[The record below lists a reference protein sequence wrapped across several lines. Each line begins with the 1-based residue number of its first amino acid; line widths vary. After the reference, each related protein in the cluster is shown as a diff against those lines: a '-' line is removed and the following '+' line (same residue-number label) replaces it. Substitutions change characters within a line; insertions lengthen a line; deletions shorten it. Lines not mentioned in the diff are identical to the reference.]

1 MTKSCD
7 LKGNQKIFLL
17 HLNKV
22 ASCCKAWP
30 IDMENQ
36 SVDYYLDLWKTEKEQ
51 LAQGVELPGC
61 NYCWQAENNGQA
73 SYRQQT
79 ADKNFN
85 QVEIFV
91 SNLCNQM
98 CSYCSPKYSST
109 WENNIQ
115 QFGNFTNVSRSAKN
129 NLNTVEIHADQ
140 DQWIDNLKDL
150 ISREPVSVKL
160 LGGEPLMQHRNLQQ
174 LLEFNTDQIVRLSIN
189 TNLNPPNNKFLKW
202 VLDKFPLD
210 KLTFNISLDTLP
222 EHNAVP
228 RAGFDKTK
236 FLENLDLLKQ
246 YSIPFKFLSVISVL
260 NIFSIADYQDWLTS
274 QNHMVKFSPINHPD
288 CLSASLLPDQFKD
301 LIRRDKLPVE
311 AQELLDHTPINID
324 LKRFEQYNYLK
335 QYLQRTNTVV
345 TDQRLENY
353 LEWLKENY
361 ENHNRSDHVNY

>member
-1 MTKSCD
+1 LSKSCD
-7 LKGNQKIFLL
+7 LKGNQKLFLL

-22 ASCCKAWP
+22 ASCCKAYP

-36 SVDYYLDLWKTEKEQ
+36 SVDYYLDLWKNEKEQ

-61 NYCWQAENNGQA
+61 AYCWQAESNGQK
-73 SYRQQT
+73 SHRQQ
-79 ADKNFN
+79 AVGNNFN
-85 QVEIFV
+85 RIEIFV

-109 WENNIQ
+109 WETNIQ
-115 QFGNFTNVSRSAKN
+115 EFGNFINVSQSAKD
-129 NLNTVEIHADQ
+129 NLNTVEIHANQ
-140 DQWIDNLKDL
+140 EQWVDNLKDL
-150 ISREPVSVKL
+150 ISREPVSIKL
-160 LGGEPLMQHRNLQQ
+160 LGGEPLMQQRNLQQ
-174 LLEFNTDQIVRLSIN
+174 LLEFNTDHVVRLSIN

-210 KLTFNISLDTLP
+210 KLEFDISLDTLP
-222 EHNAVP
+222 EYNAVP

-236 FLENLDLLKQ
+236 FLENLDLLNQ
-246 YSIPFKFLSVISVL
+246 YGISFKFQSVISIL
-260 NIFSIADYQDWLTS
+260 NIFSIADYQDWVNS
-274 QNHMVKFSPINHPD
+274 QNSKVKFFSINNPD

-301 LIRRDKLPVE
+301 LIRRDKLPFD
-311 AQELLDHTPINID
+311 AQQLLDHTPINID

-345 TDQRLENY
+345 TDQRLVNY

-361 ENHNRSDHVNY
+361 ENRNRK

>member
-1 MTKSCD
+1 LSKSCD

-36 SVDYYLDLWKTEKEQ
+36 SVDYYLDLWKNEKEQ

-61 NYCWQAENNGQA
+61 AYCWQAENNGQT
-73 SYRQQT
+73 SYRQQ
-79 ADKNFN
+79 AVGNNFN
-85 QVEIFV
+85 DIEIYV

-115 QFGNFTNVSRSAKN
+115 EFGNFTNVSRSAN
-129 NLNTVEIHADQ
+129 DNLAPVKIHTDQ
-140 DQWIDNLKDL
+140 AQWIDKLKDL
-150 ISREPVSVKL
+150 ISQGPVSIKL
-160 LGGEPLMQHRNLQQ
+160 LGGEPLMQQRNLQQ
-174 LLEFNTDQIVRLSIN
+174 LLEFNTDQIVRLSIH

-202 VLDKFPLD
+202 VLDTFPLD
-210 KLTFNISLDTLP
+210 KLTFAISLDTVP
-222 EHNAVP
+222 EYNAVP

-236 FLENLDLLKQ
+236 FLENLDLLNQ
-246 YSIPFKFLSVISVL
+246 YGISFSFLSVISIL

-274 QNHMVKFSPINHPD
+274 QNYKVEFSPINNPD

-301 LIRRDKLPVE
+301 LIRRDKLPFD
-311 AQELLDHTPINID
+311 AQQLLDHTPSNVD

-335 QYLQRTNTVV
+335 QYFQRTNTVV
-345 TDQRLENY
+345 TDQRLVNY
-353 LEWLKENY
+353 LEWLTENY
-361 ENHNRSDHVNY
+361 ENRNRK